1 MKNFREAIE
10 TGEHEDLINP
20 EKRKQLEAGTE
31 EILGAL
37 PEKAQDYYE
46 LIVSEAYQKLLSR
59 IQHYTKAPLTQ
70 RNFPK
75 LVSNVFGAFN
85 KISEIESA
93 NKAKLEKLA
102 VQVVLDLPEF
112 EYVKKLVE
120 SNRLKIVAKL
130 GTPDLKNAVTQSEQE
145 AQEKLLPDVEGL
157 SELEELNQ
165 IVAENLFDDTETKL
179 RRRLANTLM
188 QGNAVSKLYL
198 FNLVKNQLDEM
209 DKSLIY
215 NYGLI
220 TTVAQLFYFAA
231 PPIENFNLSMIEAA
245 AQGSEEVVP
254 EGDTYT
260 IKALAKTF
268 PYLVHEI
275 VKGIYEYL
283 AIDPDKSVPEAAV
296 ERKLK
301 KDVIE
306 QEVTDT
312 IAGPELWNK
321 IFELVGSEDQK
332 YLPFVYQS
340 VLAQPIEDIKKIF
353 RGDKD
358 GERIIQSLVM
368 KAKKTA
374 SEAEQE

>member
-1 MKNFREAIE
+1 MKSFKEAIE
-10 TGEHEDLINP
+10 TGDKPDLIDP

-46 LIVSEAYQKLLSR
+46 LIVSEAYQKLLDR
-59 IQHYTKAPLTQ
+59 IQHYTKAPVTQ
-70 RNFPK
+70 QNFPA
-75 LVSNVFGAFN
+75 LVANVFGAFN
-85 KISEIESA
+85 KISEVESA
-93 NKAKLEKLA
+93 NKAKLEKMA
-102 VQVVLDLPEF
+102 VNVVLNLPEF
-112 EYVKKLVE
+112 EYVKKLVQA
-120 SNRLKIVAKL
+120 NRLKIVAKL

-145 AQEKLLPDVEGL
+145 AQDKLLPDVDGL
-157 SELEELNQ
+157 SDLEELNQ

-198 FNLVKNQLDEM
+198 FNMVKNELDEM

-215 NYGLI
+215 NYGLV
-220 TTVAQLFYFAA
+220 TTVAQLFYFAS
-231 PPIENFNLSMIEAA
+231 PPIENFTLPMIEAA

-254 EGDTYT
+254 EGDVYT
-260 IKALAKTF
+260 VKALAKTF
-268 PYLVHEI
+268 PYLIHEI

-321 IFELVGSEDQK
+321 IFELVSTEDQK
-332 YLPFVYQS
+332 YLPFVYQY
-340 VLAQPIEDIKKIF
+340 VLGLPIEDVKKVF
-353 RGDKD
+353 KGDKE
-358 GERIIQSLVM
+358 GEKIVQGLVLR
-368 KAKKTA
+368 AKRTA
-374 SEAEQE
+374 SEAEQD

>member
-10 TGEHEDLINP
+10 TGEHEDLIHP

-145 AQEKLLPDVEGL
+145 AQ
-157 SELEELNQ
+157 
-165 IVAENLFDDTETKL
+165 
-179 RRRLANTLM
+179 
-188 QGNAVSKLYL
+188 
-198 FNLVKNQLDEM
+198 
-209 DKSLIY
+209 
-215 NYGLI
+215 
-220 TTVAQLFYFAA
+220 
-231 PPIENFNLSMIEAA
+231 
-245 AQGSEEVVP
+245 
-254 EGDTYT
+254 
-260 IKALAKTF
+260 
-268 PYLVHEI
+268 
-275 VKGIYEYL
+275 
-283 AIDPDKSVPEAAV
+283 
-296 ERKLK
+296 
-301 KDVIE
+301 
-306 QEVTDT
+306 
-312 IAGPELWNK
+312 
-321 IFELVGSEDQK
+321 
-332 YLPFVYQS
+332 
-340 VLAQPIEDIKKIF
+340 
-353 RGDKD
+353 
-358 GERIIQSLVM
+358 
-368 KAKKTA
+368 
-374 SEAEQE
+374 

>member
-10 TGEHEDLINP
+10 TGEQEDLIHP

-31 EILGAL
+31 EILGVL

-46 LIVSEAYQKLLSR
+46 LIVSEAYQKLLDR
-59 IQHYTKAPLTQ
+59 IKHYTKAPVTQ
-70 RNFPK
+70 KNFPQ
-75 LVSNVFGAFN
+75 LVANVFGAFN
-85 KISEIESA
+85 KISEVESA
-93 NKAKLEKLA
+93 NKAKLEKMA
-102 VQVVLDLPEF
+102 VDVVLGLPEF
-112 EYVKKLVE
+112 EYIKKLVE
-120 SNRLKIVAKL
+120 NKRLKIVAKL

-145 AQEKLLPDVEGL
+145 AQDKLLPDVEGL

-198 FNLVKNQLDEM
+198 FNLVKSQLDEI
-209 DKSLIY
+209 DKSLMY
-215 NYGLI
+215 NYGLV
-220 TTVAQLFYFAA
+220 TTVVQLVYFAS
-231 PPIENFNLSMIEAA
+231 PPIENFSMSMIEAA

-254 EGDTYT
+254 EGDIYT

-283 AIDPDKSVPEAAV
+283 AIDPDKGVPEAAV

-306 QEVTDT
+306 QELPTRLLDQNFGT
-312 IAGPELWNK
+312 RSLNWSALK
-321 IFELVGSEDQK
+321 IKNICHLFTSMFWPFRLRTSRKCSKATRKVSGS
-332 YLPFVYQS
+332 Y
-340 VLAQPIEDIKKIF
+340 
-353 RGDKD
+353 KD
-358 GERIIQSLVM
+358 W
-368 KAKKTA
+368 
-374 SEAEQE
+374 

>member
-1 MKNFREAIE
+1 MKSFKEAIE
-10 TGEHEDLINP
+10 TGDKPDLIDP

-46 LIVSEAYQKLLSR
+46 LIVSEAYQKLLDR
-59 IQHYTKAPLTQ
+59 IQHYTKAPVTQ
-70 RNFPK
+70 QNFPA
-75 LVSNVFGAFN
+75 LVANVFGAFN
-85 KISEIESA
+85 KISEVESA
-93 NKAKLEKLA
+93 NKAKLEKMA
-102 VQVVLDLPEF
+102 VNVVLNLPEF
-112 EYVKKLVE
+112 EYVKKLVQA
-120 SNRLKIVAKL
+120 NRLKIVAKL

-145 AQEKLLPDVEGL
+145 AQDKLLPDVDGL
-157 SELEELNQ
+157 SDLEELNQ

-198 FNLVKNQLDEM
+198 FNMVKNELDEM

-215 NYGLI
+215 NYGLV
-220 TTVAQLFYFAA
+220 TTVAQLFYFAS
-231 PPIENFNLSMIEAA
+231 PPIENFTLPMIEAA

-254 EGDTYT
+254 EGDVYT
-260 IKALAKTF
+260 VKALAKTF
-268 PYLVHEI
+268 PYLIHEI

-312 IAGPELWNK
+312 IVGPELWNK
-321 IFELVGSEDQK
+321 IFELVSTEDQK
-332 YLPFVYQS
+332 YLPFVYQY
-340 VLAQPIEDIKKIF
+340 VLALPIEDVKKVF
-353 RGDKD
+353 KGDKE
-358 GERIIQSLVM
+358 GEKIVQGLVLR
-368 KAKKTA
+368 AKRTA
-374 SEAEQE
+374 SEAEQD

>member
-1 MKNFREAIE
+1 MKSFKEAIE
-10 TGEHEDLINP
+10 TGDQPDLIHP

-59 IQHYTKAPLTQ
+59 IQHYTKAPVTKE
-70 RNFPK
+70 NFPQ
-75 LVSNVFGAFN
+75 LVGKVFAAFN
-85 KISEIESA
+85 KISEVESA
-93 NKAKLEKLA
+93 NKAKLEKMA
-102 VQVVLDLPEF
+102 VSVVLNLPEF

-120 SNRLKIVAKL
+120 ANRLRISAKL

-145 AQEKLLPDVEGL
+145 AEDKLLPDVDGL
-157 SELEELNQ
+157 SDLEELNQ
-165 IVAENLFDDTETKL
+165 IVAENLFDDTENKL

-198 FNLVKNQLDEM
+198 FNMVKNELDEM

-215 NYGLI
+215 NYGLV
-220 TTVAQLFYFAA
+220 TTVAQLFYFAS
-231 PPIENFNLSMIEAA
+231 PPIENFTLSMIEAA

-254 EGDTYT
+254 EGDVYT
-260 IKALAKTF
+260 VKALAKTF
-268 PYLVHEI
+268 PYLVHEV

-321 IFELVGSEDQK
+321 IFELVSSDDQK
-332 YLPFVYQS
+332 YLPFVYQY
-340 VLAQPIEDIKKIF
+340 VLSLPIEDVKKVF
-353 RGDKD
+353 KGDKE
-358 GERIIQSLVM
+358 GERIVQSLVLR
-368 KAKKTA
+368 AKKTA

>member
-10 TGEHEDLINP
+10 TGEQEDLIHP

-46 LIVSEAYQKLLSR
+46 LIVSEAYQKLLDR
-59 IQHYTKAPLTQ
+59 IKHYTKAPLTRQ
-70 RNFPK
+70 NFPQ
-75 LVSNVFGAFN
+75 LVANVFGAFN
-85 KISEIESA
+85 KISEVESA
-93 NKAKLEKLA
+93 NKAKLEKMA
-102 VQVVLDLPEF
+102 VDVVLSLPEF
-112 EYVKKLVE
+112 EYIKKLVE
-120 SNRLKIVAKL
+120 NKRLKIVAKL

-145 AQEKLLPDVEGL
+145 AQEKLLPDVDGL
-157 SELEELNQ
+157 SDLEELNQ

-198 FNLVKNQLDEM
+198 FNLVKSQLDEI

-215 NYGLI
+215 NYGLV

-231 PPIENFNLSMIEAA
+231 PPIENFTLSMIEAA

-283 AIDPDKSVPEAAV
+283 AIDPDKGVPEAAV

-321 IFELVGSEDQK
+321 IFELVNTEDQK
-332 YLPFVYQS
+332 YLPFIYQY
-340 VLAQPIEDIKKIF
+340 VLALPIEDIKKVF
-353 RGDKD
+353 KGEKE
-358 GERIIQSLVM
+358 GERIIQGLVM
-368 KAKKTA
+368 KAKRTA

>member
-1 MKNFREAIE
+1 MRSFKEAIE
-10 TGEHEDLINP
+10 TGEHPDFIHP

-31 EILGAL
+31 EILGVL

-46 LIVSEAYQKLLSR
+46 LIISDAYIKLLDR
-59 IQHYTKAPLTQ
+59 IQYYTKAPVTHE
-70 RNFPK
+70 NFPQ
-75 LVSNVFGAFN
+75 LVSKIFSAFA
-85 KISEIESA
+85 KISEIESQ

-112 EYVKKLVE
+112 EFVKKLVE
-120 SNRLKIVAKL
+120 SNRLKIIAKL

-145 AQEKLLPDVEGL
+145 AQEKLTPDVDGL
-157 SELEELNQ
+157 SDLEELNQ

-198 FNLVKNQLDEM
+198 FNLVKSKLDEM
-209 DKSLIY
+209 DKSLVY

-220 TTVAQLFYFAA
+220 TTVAQLFYFAT
-231 PPIENFNLSMIEAA
+231 PPIENFSLSMIEAT

-254 EGDTYT
+254 EGDTYA

-283 AIDPDKSVPEAAV
+283 ALDPDKTVPEAQV

-321 IFELVGSEDQK
+321 IFELVGIDDQK
-332 YLPFVYQS
+332 YLPFIYQG
-340 VLAQPIEDIKKIF
+340 VLSLPIDDIKKVF
-353 RGDKD
+353 KGEKE
-358 GERIIQSLVM
+358 GERLIQSLLL
-368 KAKKTA
+368 KAKRTA